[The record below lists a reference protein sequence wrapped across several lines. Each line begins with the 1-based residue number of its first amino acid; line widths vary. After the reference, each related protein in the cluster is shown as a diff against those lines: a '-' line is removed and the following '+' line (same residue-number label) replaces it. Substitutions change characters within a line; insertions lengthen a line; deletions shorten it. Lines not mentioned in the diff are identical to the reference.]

1 MLKKTAG
8 IKNNKELKEILMKRI
23 KKVVT
28 PQKLSYDLKNFIS
41 DNQYVDDFSKNYLI
55 IINNLLNK

>member
-41 DNQYVDDFSKNYLI
+41 DNQYVDDFSKNYLT